1 MAGDGSQGCHL
12 RGLNG
17 DVTAGEGA
25 SGAGR
30 GPERSA
36 LGWRLD
42 LPHGVFSLF
51 LSPPPLLLLKAKKLE
66 PLWGKKNLT
75 SEQT

>member
-25 SGAGR
+25 SGAER

-36 LGWRLD
+36 LDRRLD

-51 LSPPPLLLLKAKKLE
+51 LSPPPLFYCSELRNLNPCE
-66 PLWGKKNLT
+66 KNLT

>member
-42 LPHGVFSLF
+42 LHVVSSLSF
-51 LSPPPLLLLKAKKLE
+51 FPLPPLLLLRTKKLE
-66 PLWGKKNLT
+66 PL
-75 SEQT
+75 